1 MFMLGY
7 AWQKGLVPVSRE
19 AIERAIELNEVA
31 IESNKR
37 SFTWGRA
44 AAVDPAAV
52 ERAARPT
59 SAVPIRG
66 LSRSLDEMVA
76 RRVEF
81 LTAYQ
86 NAAYARRYEDLVR
99 KVQAAEA
106 SRTPGQSALTEAV
119 ARYAFKLM
127 AYKDEYEVARLY
139 TDGSFAKAISR
150 QFEGDYTIEFNLAPP
165 IIAERDPETGHL
177 KKRKFGPWMMSAF
190 RVLASLKGLRGTAL
204 DIFGRTPERRMERQL
219 IVDYFALIEE
229 IVATLT
235 PANHRLAVALA
246 GIPEHIRGYGHVK
259 EAHLKTAK
267 AREAELLAQ
276 YRAPTPAPFA
286 QAAE

>member
-1 MFMLGY
+1 VGAGDAL
-7 AWQKGLVPVSRE
+7 P
-19 AIERAIELNEVA
+19 I
-31 IESNKR
+31 
-37 SFTWGRA
+37 A
-44 AAVDPAAV
+44 AAK
-52 ERAARPT
+52 
-59 SAVPIRG
+59 
-66 LSRSLDEMVA
+66 SLY
-76 RRVEF
+76 R
-81 LTAYQ
+81 
-86 NAAYARRYEDLVR
+86 
-99 KVQAAEA
+99 
-106 SRTPGQSALTEAV
+106 
-119 ARYAFKLM
+119 LM

-177 KKRKFGPWMMSAF
+177 KKRKFGPWMMTAF
-190 RVLASLKGLRGTAL
+190 RFLAGLKGLRGTAL

-235 PANHRLAVALA
+235 PANHRIAVALA
-246 GIPEHIRGYGHVK
+246 AVPEHIRGYGHVK
-259 EAHLKTAK
+259 ETHLKTAK